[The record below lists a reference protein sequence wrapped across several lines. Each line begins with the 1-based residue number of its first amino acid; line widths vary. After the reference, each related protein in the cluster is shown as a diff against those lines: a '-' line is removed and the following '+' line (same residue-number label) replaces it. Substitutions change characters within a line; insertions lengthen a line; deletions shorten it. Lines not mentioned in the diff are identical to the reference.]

1 MATLEVGIR
10 IDPEK
15 GIAFFGV
22 EDVNQRIAAGARVI
36 EVRPGGAIINKVG
49 EDAGGENVRVAL
61 GGCQFQV
68 VFEDA

>member
-1 MATLEVGIR
+1 MATLDVGIR

-15 GIAFFGV
+15 GVAFFGV
-22 EDVNQRIAAGARVI
+22 EDVNQRIAAGARVLEI
-36 EVRPGGAIINKVG
+36 RPGGAVMNKVG
-49 EDAGGENVRVAL
+49 EDVGGESVRMTL

>member
-10 IDPEK
+10 IDMEK

-22 EDVNQRIAAGARVI
+22 EEVNQRIANGARVI
-36 EVRPGGAIINKVG
+36 EVRPGGAIVNKVG
-49 EDAGGENVRVAL
+49 EDASGENVRLAL